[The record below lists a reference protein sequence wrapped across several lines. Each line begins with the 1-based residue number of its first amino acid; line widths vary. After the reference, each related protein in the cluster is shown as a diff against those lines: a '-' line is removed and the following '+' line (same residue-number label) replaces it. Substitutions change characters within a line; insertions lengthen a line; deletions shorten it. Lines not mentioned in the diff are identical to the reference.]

1 LLAGKTME
9 NLEKNEF
16 DGENMGQ
23 IYGKSMNIWHE
34 PWQFYGFTLWES
46 NSLRWKIYFFFFSGG
61 KREFSSTPC
70 LIPGGYMIIY
80 GLLSSLLWEWVH

>member
-1 LLAGKTME
+1 MAMPTLAGKTME

-16 DGENMGQ
+16 DGKNMGQ

-46 NSLRWKIYFFFFSGG
+46 NSLRWKIYLFFF
-61 KREFSSTPC
+61 
-70 LIPGGYMIIY
+70 PGAKGN
-80 GLLSSLLWEWVH
+80 SPAHHV